1 MDIETQKRY
10 AEAMETLINEVQ
22 TAIDAEIFEYAERLD
37 CSEHRAQDSVIDE
50 FITSGENL
58 GQIEHGITSPDLS
71 DFFQWLMTEIFYE
84 KSCRKDSSFAKF
96 QRPQQSYAQWKQ
108 ALDNPQIRDLS
119 KMNDAEFKDWLK
131 EERETREEIEKAKS
145 GDVLKSMLGIIYGR
159 N

>member
-71 DFFQWLMTEIFYE
+71 DFFQWLMTEIFHAE
-84 KSCRKDSSFAKF
+84 KIVHSLSSNAHNNLM
-96 QRPQQSYAQWKQ
+96 R
-108 ALDNPQIRDLS
+108 
-119 KMNDAEFKDWLK
+119 
-131 EERETREEIEKAKS
+131 S
-145 GDVLKSMLGIIYGR
+145 GNKL
-159 N
+159 